1 MDYYIF
7 EAWYTIFDYETK
19 NKNKTKKRKKKFCYS
34 CLKVKNMYT
43 RMLVV
48 NINDVSKV
56 FFTIR
61 VDCAWIWEKL

>member
-34 CLKVKNMYT
+34 CLKVKKHVHENA
-43 RMLVV
+43 
-48 NINDVSKV
+48 DSQ
-56 FFTIR
+56 
-61 VDCAWIWEKL
+61 DQ